1 MNAFLMVGAGGA
13 LGAMGRYG
21 IGVLVGRM
29 GVSGF
34 PFATLIVNVF
44 GSLVMGLLVGLLA
57 KLLPGWQNEAR
68 LFVAVGLLGGFTTF
82 SAFSLD
88 AIVLM
93 ERGEMGQALVYISAS
108 VVFSILA
115 LFAGLLFM
123 RGLPL

>member
-21 IGVLVGRM
+21 VGVLVGRM
-29 GVSGF
+29 GVTGF
-34 PFATLIVNVF
+34 PFATMIVNIV
-44 GSLVMGLLVGLLA
+44 GSLAMGLLVGLLA
-57 KLLPGWQNEAR
+57 KLLPTWQNEAR

-93 ERGEMGQALVYISAS
+93 ERGQMGQALVYIAVS

-115 LFAGLLFM
+115 LFAGLLIM

>member
-108 VVFSILA
+108 VVLSILA

>member
-21 IGVLVGRM
+21 VGVLVGRM
-29 GVSGF
+29 GVTGF
-34 PFATLIVNVF
+34 PFATMIVNIL
-44 GSLVMGLLVGLLA
+44 GSLAMGLLVGLLA
-57 KLLPGWQNEAR
+57 KLLPSWQNEAR

-93 ERGEMGQALVYISAS
+93 ERGQMGQALAYISLS
-108 VVFSILA
+108 VVLSVLA
-115 LFAGLLFM
+115 LFAGLFIM

>member
-1 MNAFLMVGAGGA
+1 MNAFLLVGAGGA

-21 IGVLVGRM
+21 VGVLVGRM
-29 GVSGF
+29 GVTGF
-34 PFATLIVNVF
+34 PFATLIVNIA
-44 GSLVMGLLVGLLA
+44 GSLAMGLLVGLLA
-57 KLLPGWQNEAR
+57 KLLPTWQNEAR

-88 AIVLM
+88 AIALL
-93 ERGEMGQALVYISAS
+93 ERGQMGQALVYVSFS
-108 VVFSILA
+108 VVLSILA